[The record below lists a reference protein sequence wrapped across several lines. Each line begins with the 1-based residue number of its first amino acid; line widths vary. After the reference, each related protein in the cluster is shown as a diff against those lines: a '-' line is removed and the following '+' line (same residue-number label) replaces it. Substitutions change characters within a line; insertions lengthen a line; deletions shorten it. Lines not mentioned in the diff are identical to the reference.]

1 MPSTQTL
8 VLSAALIAGGTIIA
22 MLVIKGRQDSTI
34 TAASIL
40 DPKTERDVQDATSWR
55 FQEYQADPQVVTG
68 LMRHPTSK
76 LETQDEKAPQDYI
89 GMHLM
94 GKAFALKPG
103 QRLYWTSELL
113 RWVREQ

>member
-40 DPKTERDVQDATSWR
+40 DPKTSFE
-55 FQEYQADPQVVTG
+55 
-68 LMRHPTSK
+68 TSK
-76 LETQDEKAPQDYI
+76 T
-89 GMHLM
+89 
-94 GKAFALKPG
+94 
-103 QRLYWTSELL
+103 LL
-113 RWVREQ
+113 RGASRSTKPIRKS